1 MKTLSFIFLI
11 LCISILY
18 SNAFC
23 LIGSPKSA
31 TSLLKQRRN
40 HFITKT
46 SLPDDLHKTT
56 SLPKETSIWSR
67 FTFSWLKDIMH
78 KGHTRVLDLKDV
90 NKLKDS
96 QQTRQLSKT
105 FQELYAAEKE
115 KIQKGKVTV
124 RQQNQKRSI
133 LAEFWGS
140 PVTKALFIM

>member
-1 MKTLSFIFLI
+1 
-11 LCISILY
+11 
-18 SNAFC
+18 
-23 LIGSPKSA
+23 
-31 TSLLKQRRN
+31 
-40 HFITKT
+40 
-46 SLPDDLHKTT
+46 
-56 SLPKETSIWSR
+56 
-67 FTFSWLKDIMH
+67 MH